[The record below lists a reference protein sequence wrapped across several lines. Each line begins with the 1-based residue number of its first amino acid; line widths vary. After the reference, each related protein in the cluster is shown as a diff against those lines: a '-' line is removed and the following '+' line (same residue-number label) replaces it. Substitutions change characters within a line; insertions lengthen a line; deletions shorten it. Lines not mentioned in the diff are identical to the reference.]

1 MTNTPLSPE
10 KVRNALRRH
19 LPGRL
24 LLSSLSLVYAA
35 AIKTRKGL
43 YASGALRSRSLPA
56 PVICFGNISAGG
68 TGKTST
74 VVAVARELALSGR
87 KPAVL
92 IRGYRRAARSSSV
105 TVLAKGRSFSLAQT
119 GDEALMLYRMLE
131 DSGVPVVV
139 SSDRY
144 RAGLAALELG
154 ADILLM
160 DDGFQHF
167 ALKRDADVVL
177 VNATSPF
184 SEDRVL
190 PYGNL
195 REPASGLARAAAVVI
210 THCEQVSQ
218 SAIDDLRAEIRDINP
233 GARIIESMHS
243 PEKFL
248 DPATA
253 RPVDLAAIHGRP
265 AVALSAIGD
274 PASFE
279 AALGKLKIE
288 LRQIWRYPDHHAFTL
303 AELASAHQ
311 SRGGLPLITT
321 YKDFARFPQGWQETL
336 KSGVLIFSV
345 KIVFLCDGW
354 KNLMRLVERVSSP
367 AAPEQ
372 P

>member
-1 MTNTPLSPE
+1 MRTTPLSPE
-10 KVRNALRRH
+10 KTRDALKRT
-19 LPGRL
+19 LAGRL
-24 LLSSLSLVYAA
+24 LLRPLSLAYTAV
-35 AIKTRKGL
+35 IKVRKGL
-43 YASGALRSRSLPA
+43 YDSGLLRARRLPV

-87 KPAVL
+87 KPAIL
-92 IRGYRRAARSSSV
+92 IRGYRRTARASCV
-105 TVLAKGRSFSLAQT
+105 TVLSKGRTFSLPQT

-131 DSGVPVVV
+131 DLGVPVVV

-144 RAGLAALELG
+144 KAGLAALKLG

-167 ALKRDADVVL
+167 ALKRDADIVL

-210 THCEQVSQ
+210 THCEQVTQ
-218 SAIDDLRAEIRDINP
+218 AAIDDLRAEIRDINP
-233 GARIIESMHS
+233 DAKIIESMHS

-253 RPVDLAAIHGRP
+253 RPVDLDAIRGRP

-279 AALGKLKIE
+279 SALGKLKIE
-288 LRQIWRYPDHHAFTL
+288 LRQIWRYPDHHAFTV
-303 AELASAHQ
+303 AELAAAHQ

-354 KNLMRLVERVSSP
+354 KNLMRLVERVAGPASP
-367 AAPEQ
+367 EAP
-372 P
+372 